1 MYIQGGLETIYLCIS
16 RAEWKLYLCISRAGW
31 KLYLCISRAG
41 WKRAEVSGRRTD
53 LQGEVDRSPGGEG
66 GQGGQDVPGC
76 SSGTQNGDKGWLSRC
91 LDLNEIMLTFFS

>member
-1 MYIQGGLETIYLCIS
+1 LETIFVYIQGGLETIYLCIS
-16 RAEWKLYLCISRAGW
+16 RALWKI
-31 KLYLCISRAG
+31 YLCISRAG

-76 SSGTQNGDKGWLSRC
+76 SSGTQNGDKGWFSRC